1 MLQCACELALGN
13 SCPSS
18 LTCFT
23 PSRLLLF
30 NAKLCPVLQI
40 RPELIGRDAE
50 LPTATGV
57 IAAALMWCCLS
68 CSFESPLA
76 CGCVWNL
83 QSDLLAMLWASRV
96 SLGSNSSN
104 DVCGRWKAG
113 EG

>member
-1 MLQCACELALGN
+1 MLGGAAVCMWACSGELV
-13 SCPSS
+13 SSS

-57 IAAALMWCCLS
+57 IAAALDVVLPILFFWIPFGVWL
-68 CSFESPLA
+68 
-76 CGCVWNL
+76 CVEPAVWHT
-83 QSDLLAMLWASRV
+83 
-96 SLGSNSSN
+96 SNVVGIPS
-104 DVCGRWKAG
+104 VTG
-113 EG
+113 E